1 MRRGACPLLY
11 CGAVPG
17 RYFRGFS
24 CCAVALLRCCAVVL
38 SASAAIGFPF
48 PVGEVVP
55 GGQGVGMVLRD
66 AGHEHLASPIAS
78 TVMGVPFRA
87 PATGS

>member
-24 CCAVALLRCCAVVL
+24 RCAVVL

-48 PVGEVVP
+48 PIGEVVP

-78 TVMGVPFRA
+78 TVMGVPFRV